1 VGNVILYKSNVQPF
15 NRFRC
20 QTQEKYDI
28 DALIQADSVLFFDM
42 DGTLIDTD
50 YANFLSYKK
59 AIHAYNRQ
67 NQM

>member
-1 VGNVILYKSNVQPF
+1 MK
-15 NRFRC
+15 
-20 QTQEKYDI
+20 EKYDI